1 MVVKLISVLGDS
13 ISTFQD
19 YTPPSGVYYAPTFG
33 SVTGVGSA
41 ADCWWMQVIQALG
54 GQLLCNDSWSGS
66 TVSIQGGAMPAC
78 SPSRIRRLSK
88 DGLTPNQILIY
99 TGLNDVERHVP
110 PEVFGADYHSML
122 RRIQESYPE
131 AQVTCGTLL
140 AGYLGDSPFRQF
152 AYFRARLEE
161 YNQAI
166 RAAAAAHGYQVA
178 DMAALGK
185 EYASMDGL
193 HPNGQGM
200 AQLAALWLE
209 SLELAR

>member
-1 MVVKLISVLGDS
+1 MAAKLISVLGDS
-13 ISTFQD
+13 ISTFQG

-41 ADCWWMQVIQALG
+41 ADCWWMKVIQAMEG
-54 GQLLCNDSWSGS
+54 ALLCNDSWSGS
-66 TVSIQGGAMPAC
+66 TVSTQGGAMPAC

-88 DGLTPNQILIY
+88 EGQPPDHVLIY
-99 TGLNDVERHVP
+99 TGLNDVERYVP
-110 PEVFGADYHSML
+110 PEVFGVDYQSML
-122 RRIQESYPE
+122 HHIKETYPK
-131 AQVTCGTLL
+131 AQVTCGTLV

-166 RAAAAAHGYQVA
+166 RTAAAAHGYQVA

-200 AQLAALWLE
+200 SQLAALWLE
-209 SLELAR
+209 SLGLAL